1 MACHV
6 GRASAGG
13 LHSPSFAVGFC
24 TGRPHADVLTVM
36 TCHTIITMT
45 DRQIGAIGTILYNFL
60 FIFLFPQLMYFIPYG
75 YYSPQCLCTYYD
87 NASRGNYNLL
97 CVTRLFHVQT
107 MSSNQN
113 CYSIFG

>member
-45 DRQIGAIGTILYNFL
+45 DTANRCYWHNVIQFPIYIPLPTTDVFYTIWIL
-60 FIFLFPQLMYFIPYG
+60 FTTMFMY
-75 YYSPQCLCTYYD
+75 
-87 NASRGNYNLL
+87 LL
-97 CVTRLFHVQT
+97 
-107 MSSNQN
+107 
-113 CYSIFG
+113 